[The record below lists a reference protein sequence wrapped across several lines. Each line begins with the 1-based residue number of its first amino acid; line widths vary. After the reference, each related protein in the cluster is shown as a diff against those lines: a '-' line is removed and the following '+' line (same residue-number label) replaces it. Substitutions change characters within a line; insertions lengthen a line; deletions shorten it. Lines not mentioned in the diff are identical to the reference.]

1 MNRSTYWT
9 EVAPLVERS
18 RRRYERFEPEGA
30 TPEVCLQAGVEPI
43 VSLYVAARSDGA
55 ELSTVELSLLDGA
68 LNDWLKMYARCRN
81 TRLDGQYSVHE
92 VAIDTAKRGDLGT
105 VVDELVCGPQ

>member
-1 MNRSTYWT
+1 MNRSTYWA

-18 RRRYERFEPEGA
+18 RRRCERFEPEG
-30 TPEVCLQAGVEPI
+30 TNPQVCVRSGIEPI

-68 LNDWLKMYARCRN
+68 LNDWLKMYAQCRD
-81 TRLDGQYSVHE
+81 TWLDSQYSVHE
-92 VAIDTAKRGDLGT
+92 VAMDTAKRGDLVT
-105 VVDELVCGPQ
+105 VVDDLVCGPE